1 MRPHIALIL
10 MLGIAPALSAQ
21 LCYHAR
27 PKPSCSAFVFT
38 DFGAYALVSGDDWG
52 NAPWREVADWG
63 VTINVS
69 ERDAVGGSVVATFDR
84 AGLLIGPEVRY
95 RRWISSSAALDFGLG
110 MPLVTS
116 TGNIAA
122 GSITGL
128 VRWNPNAWLAVAAR
142 PEALRYTSAVSCSPA
157 GCLTA
162 SRYHP
167 RLALG
172 AEIGRLPGAVVTG
185 LGAVGT
191 YLLYL
196 AVANL
201 D

>member
-1 MRPHIALIL
+1 MRPLIALTVIL
-10 MLGIAPALSAQ
+10 GTAPALSAQ

-27 PKPSCSAFVFT
+27 PKPSCSAVVFT

-63 VTINVS
+63 VTVNVS
-69 ERDAVGGSVVATFDR
+69 ERDAVGGSVLATFDR
-84 AGLLIGPEVRY
+84 AGLLIGPELRY

-110 MPLVTS
+110 MPVVTS

-128 VRWNPNAWLAVAAR
+128 VRWSPNAWLAVAAR
-142 PEALRYTSAVSCSPA
+142 PEALRWTTVTSCGPA
-157 GCLTA
+157 GCTTA
-162 SRYHP
+162 NRMHP
-167 RLALG
+167 RLSLG
-172 AEIGRLPGAVVTG
+172 LEVGRVPGAALTGAAG
-185 LGAVGT
+185 LGT
-191 YLLYL
+191 FLLAL
-196 AVANL
+196 AIVAQ